1 MSRRGHCRTLP
12 SSSARDCPARGQRS
26 KTTRRSDVKS
36 WTRARSTATSTT
48 PTVRRVTS
56 SRWGSSRG
64 GPVLQRL
71 SMKRVPSASTSTSSP
86 TANCLPPRPPSPVPP
101 TSPDLAQVTSP
112 AEPDVA
118 SHANNGTPQAGS
130 LARQNDQIW
139 MPPPVRCRV
148 AVRVHIGGYLR
159 PGQVQHRSHSVSSM
173 RRPCQ
178 SGPGHSGAYSRRL
191 SQHQRSAEGAVP
203 FTGVARC

>member
-1 MSRRGHCRTLP
+1 VSRRGHCRTLP

-48 PTVRRVTS
+48 PTVRRLTS

-64 GPVLQRL
+64 GPVLR
-71 SMKRVPSASTSTSSP
+71 RVIHEAVPSASTSTSSP

-101 TSPDLAQVTSP
+101 RSPDLAQVTSP

-118 SHANNGTPQAGS
+118 SHENNGTPQAGS
-130 LARQNDQIW
+130 SPRQNDQVCI
-139 MPPPVRCRV
+139 PPPVGCGV
-148 AVRVHIGGYLR
+148 AARVHIGG
-159 PGQVQHRSHSVSSM
+159 
-173 RRPCQ
+173 
-178 SGPGHSGAYSRRL
+178 SRRL
-191 SQHQRSAEGAVP
+191 RDRCGFDRPESQSRRTGGAPEAGGGPLGFISVCCADGSP
-203 FTGVARC
+203 PA